1 MPCLISV
8 LDRCVSKYMFS
19 QQTDIKDNSTF
30 VSIILPVRNEERYIE
45 KCIQSIL
52 KQTYPKENLEV
63 FLVDGRSEDRT
74 REIIEKYT
82 KTHPFIKLIDNPD
95 RIVPT
100 ALNRGVKA
108 AKGDVIIRM
117 DAHTVYAEDYIE
129 KCVET
134 LKKVDAD
141 NVGGPIVTLPGN
153 DTTTA
158 KAIALATSHPFGV
171 GNSKF
176 RTSHKAEYV
185 DTVTFGAFRRD
196 VFQRVGFFDE
206 RLVRNQD
213 IEFNYRIRRSG
224 GKIFLNPEIKSFY
237 YNQATLKGLWKQN
250 FRNGMWNIFT
260 TALTNS
266 PLSARHYIP
275 FAFVSSLLLSLFL
288 SLFRHEFFIVFLSI
302 MGLYVLTN
310 LFFSVKIGLKT
321 GIVYIP
327 FLFAS
332 FWTLHLSYG
341 LGSLAGLLRL
351 KDFKRQESNTL

>member
-1 MPCLISV
+1 
-8 LDRCVSKYMFS
+8 MFS
-19 QQTDIKDNSTF
+19 QKTDPEVKNTF
-30 VSIILPVRNEERYIE
+30 VSVIIPVRNEERYIE

-74 REIIEKYT
+74 REIIEEYT
-82 KTHPFIKLIDNPD
+82 KRYPFIKLLDNPD

-108 AKGDVIIRM
+108 AKGEIIIRM

-134 LKKVDAD
+134 LKEVDAD
-141 NVGGPIVTLPGN
+141 NVGGPIVTLPGD
-153 DTTTA
+153 DTIIA

-176 RTSHKAEYV
+176 RTSRKAEYV

-224 GKIFLNPEIKSFY
+224 GKIFLNPAIKSFY
-237 YNQATLKGLWKQN
+237 YNQATLRGLWKQN

-266 PLSARHYIP
+266 PLSLRHYIP
-275 FAFVSSLLLSLFL
+275 FAFVSSLLVSLFL
-288 SLFRHEFFIVFLSI
+288 SFFRYEFFILFLSI
-302 MGLYVLTN
+302 VGLYVLTG
-310 LFFSVKIGLKT
+310 LFFSIKIGLKT
-321 GIVYIP
+321 RIAYIP

-332 FWTLHLSYG
+332 FLTLHLSYG
-341 LGSLAGLLRL
+341 FGSLSGLLKL
-351 KDFKRQESNTL
+351 KGFKRQGIYNTQ